1 MGVIAAIRDGF
12 GFIKCVDRD
21 ARMFFHFSEVLEES
35 QLHISDEVEF
45 TVVPDML
52 SAQRN
57 HAVRI
62 KKLPKGTVSFHT
74 QSEQRFVGVIE
85 KEFVGASN
93 KNASPTKGKEKVKG
107 CTFFAL
113 FYRKM
118 PLKQTLSGEPTTQ
131 TFPPIFCFELKH
143 LSNNAPLCFLLQ

>member
-1 MGVIAAIRDGF
+1 MIAAIRDGF

-45 TVVPDML
+45 TVVPVSPFRKLFAEMWWVSYQVNVMFLCQDML

-74 QSEQRFVGVIE
+74 QSEQRFMGVVE
-85 KEFVGASN
+85 KEVVTATN
-93 KNASPTKGKEKVKG
+93 KNASPTKGKEKVT
-107 CTFFAL
+107 CAL
-113 FYRKM
+113 CC
-118 PLKQTLSGEPTTQ
+118 QT
-131 TFPPIFCFELKH
+131 
-143 LSNNAPLCFLLQ
+143 